1 MVRLFYDVETTGLD
15 PNKNY
20 IHQLAGIVEVDGE
33 IAESFDIKSGIVPG
47 LSVTKEA
54 LAVCHITEKD
64 LAGYQSP
71 KSAHFQ
77 FTGILKKYVDRF
89 DRHDKAWLV
98 GYNNR
103 YFDDYFLR
111 NWFLLNG
118 DNYFGS
124 YFWSDSQD
132 TMTLASA
139 YLEGER
145 RIGMRDFRLETVAR
159 EIGIVVD
166 DGRLHD
172 ASYDAELTRAV
183 YRIVRGIE
191 LEI

>member
-1 MVRLFYDVETTGLD
+1 MVRIFYDVETTGLD

-20 IHQLAGIVEVDGE
+20 IHQLAGIVEVNGE
-33 IAESFDIKSGIVPG
+33 VAESFDIKSGVAPG

-54 LAVCHITEKD
+54 LAVCNISVDD
-64 LAGYQSP
+64 LARYQSP
-71 KSAHFQ
+71 KSAHTQ
-77 FTGILKKYVDRF
+77 FTRILKKYVDRF
-89 DRHDKAWLV
+89 DRHDKIWLV

-132 TMTLASA
+132 TMTLASV

-145 RIGMRDFRLETVAR
+145 RIWMKDFRLETVAK
-159 EIGIVVD
+159 EIGICID
-166 DGRLHD
+166 ESRLHD
-172 ASYDAELTRAV
+172 ASYDAELTRQV
-183 YRIVRGIE
+183 YRIVRGID